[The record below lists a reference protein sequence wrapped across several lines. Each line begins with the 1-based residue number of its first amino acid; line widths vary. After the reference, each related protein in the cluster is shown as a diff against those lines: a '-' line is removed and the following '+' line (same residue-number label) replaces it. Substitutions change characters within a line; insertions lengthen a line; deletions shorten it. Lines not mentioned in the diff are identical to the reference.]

1 MNNFLAVIFDL
12 DGVLTDTARYHY
24 LAWKQLADELGI
36 EFNETIN
43 ERLKG
48 IDRMGSLEIILEKS
62 PKAYSLEEKL
72 AMAAQKNLHYV
83 EMVKTMTPTDTLP
96 GALALL
102 KKLKSKNI
110 KVGLASVSK
119 NAPLVVERLGISAFF
134 DAIADAQRVK
144 RGKPDP
150 EIFLMVAEA
159 LGTEP
164 KYCIGFEDAVAGVQ
178 AIKRAGM
185 FAIGIGDPDILM
197 EADEVIPDLTAFK
210 IERYFGG
217 DIASD

>member
-1 MNNFLAVIFDL
+1 LNNFLAVIFDL